1 MTELGSDPCELERRR
16 PYLRVLLHA
25 LNQPLTAIVN
35 YAEAASASLGD
46 AGDPK
51 LRETLAAA
59 RTESRRAVVIAREL
73 AGVLGKS
80 RRAESAG
87 LQPNRVLEELAPD
100 LPREAGTRVRLELD
114 RSVGSAAGDA
124 FTLSRALLA
133 LVSGGVRAL
142 GTTDVT
148 AVLRSRARAGGAD
161 IEIFLQGDGPSG
173 AQIAHHGDDL
183 FRDPALALAR
193 SSVVDEGGRLVLESA
208 DARSLR
214 FLIHL
219 PEA

>member
-1 MTELGSDPCELERRR
+1 MTERAIEPGELELRR
-16 PYLRVLLHA
+16 PYMRVLLHA

-35 YAEAASASLGD
+35 YAEAAAAALDQD
-46 AGDPK
+46 ADPR
-51 LRETLAAA
+51 LRESLAAA
-59 RTESRRAVVIAREL
+59 RVESRRAVIIAREL
-73 AGVLGKS
+73 AGVLGKPRS
-80 RRAESAG
+80 QEPRF

-114 RSVGSAAGDA
+114 RSAGAARGDA
-124 FTLSRALLA
+124 FTLRRALHA
-133 LVSGGVRAL
+133 LVLGGARAL
-142 GTTDVT
+142 GTADAT
-148 AVLRSRARAGGAD
+148 AVLRSRAGTGGAD
-161 IEIFLQGDGPSG
+161 IEIFLQGEGPQG
-173 AQIAHHGDDL
+173 EGIAHHGDDL

-193 SSVVDEGGRLVLESA
+193 SSVVEEGGRIKLETP